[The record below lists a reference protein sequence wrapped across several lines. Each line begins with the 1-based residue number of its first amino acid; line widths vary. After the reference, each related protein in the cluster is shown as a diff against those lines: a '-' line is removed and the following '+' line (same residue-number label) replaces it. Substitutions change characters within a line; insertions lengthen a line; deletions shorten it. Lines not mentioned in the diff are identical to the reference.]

1 MHLESLNFAPGISG
15 VRLFGRLDV
24 AGAGEIE
31 TQLLAATVA
40 KGQPAVIDM
49 TGVDFIASM
58 GIGALIA
65 VSKGLALRQCRL
77 ALYGPQPMVRV
88 VLDNAGLG
96 KVMSVCDTPEEALSR
111 VRA

>member
-1 MHLESLNFAPGISG
+1 MRIDALDFAPGISG

-24 AGAGEIE
+24 AGAAEVE
-31 TQLLAATVA
+31 TKLLAATVA

-65 VSKGLALRQCRL
+65 VSKGLALKHCRL
-77 ALYGPQPMVRV
+77 ALFGPQPMVMT
-88 VLDNAGLG
+88 VLEHAGLSN
-96 KVMSVCDTPEEALSR
+96 VLTICDTPEDAIRR
-111 VRA
+111 VSA